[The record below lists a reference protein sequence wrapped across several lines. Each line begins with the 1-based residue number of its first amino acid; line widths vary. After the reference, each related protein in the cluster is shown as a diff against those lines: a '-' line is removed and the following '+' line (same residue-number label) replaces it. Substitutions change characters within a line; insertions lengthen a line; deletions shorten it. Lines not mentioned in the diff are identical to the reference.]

1 MKLNLKQLENGRD
14 AATNKDTI
22 DNRDKA
28 LIIKQEIEKMK
39 IRKVICCDS
48 QMLSKCLLWTKLN

>member
-48 QMLSKCLLWTKLN
+48 